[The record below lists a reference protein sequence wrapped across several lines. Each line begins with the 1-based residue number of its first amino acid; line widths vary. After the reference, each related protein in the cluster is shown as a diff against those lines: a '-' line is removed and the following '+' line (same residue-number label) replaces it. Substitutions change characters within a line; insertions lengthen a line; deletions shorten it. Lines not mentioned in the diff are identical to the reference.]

1 MFTDTISVTPSAMN
15 NSLVSNKIVVKKHY
29 LVTVNNITTPIS
41 GLVYAPA
48 FEEKITSLDIN
59 LLAEPSEYSSVY
71 STFYIDGKA
80 DNSFRFYL
88 NGKIFHEVDFGI
100 NVLFPG
106 NPDAWYRGQYSQQID
121 LTQQNN
127 SLLITVYSSEGPYG
141 AVVYTASITITTVS
155 K

>member
-1 MFTDTISVTPSAMN
+1 MN

-41 GLVYAPA
+41 NSIFAPA

-80 DNSFRFYL
+80 DNKFRFYL
-88 NGKIFHEVDFGI
+88 NGKMFHEVDFGI
-100 NVLFPG
+100 NPLFPG
-106 NPDAWYRGQYSQQID
+106 NPDGW
-121 LTQQNN
+121 
-127 SLLITVYSSEGPYG
+127 
-141 AVVYTASITITTVS
+141 
-155 K
+155 

>member
-15 NSLVSNKIVVKKHY
+15 NSFVSNKIVVKKHY
-29 LVTVNNITTPIS
+29 LVTVNNITTPICN
-41 GLVYAPA
+41 LPAPA

-88 NGKIFHEVDFGI
+88 NGKMFHEVDFGL
-100 NVLFPG
+100 NVFFPG

-127 SLLITVYSSEGPYG
+127 SLLITVYSNGGPYG